1 MPARLDH
8 LILAVNDIKQS
19 IDFYT
24 RILALEYEGERPPFS
39 VMRVAPDFVIQLA
52 PWGTK
57 GNEHLAFS
65 MSLAEFEQAFARIK
79 EAGLEFGDSFH
90 AANNM
95 CTPGPADG
103 ARGNC
108 KSLYLFDPNHHL
120 IELAYYE

>member
-8 LILAVNDIKQS
+8 LILAVNDLQRS
-19 IDFYT
+19 IDFYAGV
-24 RILALEYEGERPPFS
+24 LGLEYEGERPPFS
-39 VMRVAPDFVIQLA
+39 IVRIAPDFVLQLA

-57 GNEHLAFS
+57 GNEHLAFA
-65 MSLAEFEQAFARIK
+65 MTRGEFEQAFERIK
-79 EAGLEFGDSFH
+79 AARLAYGDSFH
-90 AANNM
+90 AADNM
-95 CTPGPADG
+95 RAPGAADG